1 MAYKRNQKY
10 PWKPAPAPTVHNQH
24 KPFNPGR
31 HGKVWGSIRFEQDWG
46 KSPVGDSQGP
56 VIGKLFIGERY
67 NELTYAEASM
77 IIDTLRDGMNAHKV
91 GVRLGRTN
99 QHAGYKDSAKYL

>member
-1 MAYKRNQKY
+1 MAYKRTQKY
-10 PWKPAPAPTVHNQH
+10 AFRPAPTPTVHNQH

-31 HGKVWGSIRFEQDWG
+31 HGAVWGSVRFEQDWG